1 MKVLTMSLALAGL
14 AATATLN
21 AQVITN
27 SRVTGTTQGTTL
39 SGSWTVVGRDGSGYQ
54 IYERRVRD
62 SYGNIVVQRAR
73 RDRNGN
79 MTIISS
85 TAVNSNNG
93 GYNNG
98 GYNNGNNT
106 CSYSRTTNSVGDII
120 FGRANANTCEDV
132 YTRDDGAWYQVG
144 QGPNNNSIYER
155 RTYDRYG
162 NLVIQRAR
170 RNRNGSFTIISTR
183 AYNSTNDRQW
193 RKAQKQQEKE
203 WKKEQKEHHKEW
215 KKEQKQNRDNHR

>member
-1 MKVLTMSLALAGL
+1 MSLALAGL

-144 QGPNNNSIYER
+144 QGANNNSIYER
-155 RTYDRYG
+155 RTHDRNG